1 MNLKYYHGNK
11 YRKSYF
17 EGWFFKHSI
26 PYFNIAF
33 IPSMAIDEKGEYRS
47 FIQVV
52 SDQFSHT
59 FTFPYQKFQADEKNL
74 NISISEN
81 TFSEHGIHLSLHDDE
96 YDIAADITYGPFVKL
111 KNDIMGFFAKIPF
124 MECYHAVYSMRHDIS
139 GSLSINSQVYDLA
152 GGTGYIES
160 DYGTSF
166 PSKYLWIQC
175 NRFDKNGSFFF
186 SRAVIPFLKTN
197 FNGFICSFI
206 HEGREH
212 RFATYNHAKV
222 ISAGSGQVVITK
234 GHYKLIILYEKEGAK
249 GLKAPVTGRMERIIH
264 ESLNGKC
271 KVILFRDGE
280 EIAILSGTNA
290 GIEDEM

>member
-1 MNLKYYHGNK
+1 
-11 YRKSYF
+11 
-17 EGWFFKHSI
+17 
-26 PYFNIAF
+26 
-33 IPSMAIDEKGEYRS
+33 
-47 FIQVV
+47 VV

-59 FTFPYQKFQADEKNL
+59 FTFPYQQFQADERSL
-74 NISISEN
+74 NISIAEN

-96 YDIAADITYGPFVKL
+96 YAITADITYGPLVRL
-111 KNDIMGFFAKIPF
+111 KSSIMGFFAQIPL
-124 MECYHAVYSMRHDIS
+124 MECYHAVYSMKHDIR
-139 GSLSINSQVYDLA
+139 GSLRINSQAYDLA

-175 NRFDKNGSFFF
+175 NLFDKDGSFFF
-186 SRAVIPFLKTN
+186 SRALIPFLKTN

-206 HEGREH
+206 RKGKEY

-234 GHYKLIILYEKEGAK
+234 GRYKLIVLYEKENAE

-271 KVILFRDGE
+271 KVILFKDGE
-280 EIAILSGTNA
+280 EIAMLAGTNA